1 MKIEKSQFHIRIH
14 FYAPVTKPLLHKPWL
29 FIKAIVY
36 HLDTFMSEHN
46 ISWYQID
53 SKYMYVMKELWTKKF
68 LNYFEDADE
77 IFIQLASGDTK
88 MQILTN

>member
-1 MKIEKSQFHIRIH
+1 
-14 FYAPVTKPLLHKPWL
+14 
-29 FIKAIVY
+29 
-36 HLDTFMSEHN
+36 MSEHN